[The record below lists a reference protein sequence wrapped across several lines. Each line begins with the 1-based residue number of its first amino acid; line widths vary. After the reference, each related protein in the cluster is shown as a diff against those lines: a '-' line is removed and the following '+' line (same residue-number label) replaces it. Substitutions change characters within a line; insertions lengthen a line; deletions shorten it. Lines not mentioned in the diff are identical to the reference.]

1 MTTLKR
7 AAALGASVVSKK
19 PRSITDFFGPQK
31 TIKTVSSVSKAP
43 QSQKPPQ
50 EPLQEPPQNSHN
62 SQNFSQKPQNPKIS
76 DDSDLVSDPDYS
88 RFCAQHNFNKDEWV
102 ALLSDEQKSL
112 LALEISNLHVS
123 WLAFLH
129 KTITQPYFLNLKRF
143 LAKQVGKT
151 IFPPSSQVYSWSHYT
166 PLPSVKCIIMGQD
179 PYHNHNQAHGLA
191 FSVLEPTR
199 PPPLLVNIYKALK
212 LDFPSFEV
220 PDYKTLARA
229 GKPGG
234 GNLTKWAK
242 NGVLMLNAVLTVE
255 SHKANSHA
263 GQGWEKFTEEVLR
276 VAIEYCAKTPESGIA
291 IMAWGSPAQKRV
303 LVFQKQLADPSKYIV
318 IKSVHPSPLSA
329 SRGWFDLHVFRQCNE
344 WMGAHGYKKVDWGVV
359 EGNVVQ

>member
-7 AAALGASVVSKK
+7 AAVQGASVVSKK
-19 PRSITDFFGPQK
+19 PKTITDFFRSLE
-31 TIKTVSSVSKAP
+31 TIRTVSTSSKLPQTQKSPLPKPSQQTPNSTHDVS
-43 QSQKPPQ
+43 
-50 EPLQEPPQNSHN
+50 
-62 SQNFSQKPQNPKIS
+62 
-76 DDSDLVSDPDYS
+76 DDPDYS
-88 RFCAQHNFNKDEWV
+88 KFCSQHNFNKEEWV
-102 ALLSDEQKSL
+102 ALLSEEQKSL
-112 LALEISNLHVS
+112 LALEIANLHVS

-129 KTITQPYFLNLKRF
+129 NLKRF

-166 PLPSVKCIIMGQD
+166 PLPTVKCIIMGQD

-199 PPPLLVNIYKALK
+199 PPPLLLNIYKALK

-220 PDYKTLARA
+220 PDYKTLASA

-276 VAIEYCAKTPESGIA
+276 VAIEYCAKTPNNGIA

-303 LVFQKQLADPSKYIV
+303 LMFNKQLADSNKYIV

-344 WMGAHGYKKVDWGVV
+344 WMGEHGYTKVDWGVM
-359 EGNVVQ
+359 EGNVVE